1 MEQQRVKKIVVA
13 SLFVLFGIAVFYIIF
28 SPSKDDVNQVR
39 GQGIN
44 TEMPDPE
51 EDILPE
57 NKLKVYSDA
66 DLASGKKNRN
76 IERLGDFLEQEREN
90 RPPRPAKEDYI
101 GKLLDATK
109 DSRETGS
116 TEQARQ
122 NYETELRNRQIEEK
136 LASYEAQFKQMEQTN
151 NQLTSVEK
159 MTREMTEA
167 NRATN
172 LPVKKDTVVI
182 RDFVEAKT
190 ELDETVG
197 MMGHTRRNNGFNT
210 AVGSSYDMGR
220 NTVEACIHKDQ
231 TVTDGQR
238 VMLRLME
245 PLQVGSLRIPRYSPI
260 AGVAKIN
267 GDRMDIRITTIE
279 YEGNIL
285 PVDMAVFDSDGLSG
299 LFVPGSEELNQV
311 KETAADIGQSIGS
324 GTTITESVKDQIVG
338 DAVKGVIKGTANLF
352 SKKVRTVKVDL
363 KENYRV
369 LLMPKKKER

>member
-1 MEQQRVKKIVVA
+1 MEKLKVKKLVVT

-28 SPSKDDVNQVR
+28 SPSKEAATQV
-39 GQGIN
+39 GSQGIN

-51 EDILPE
+51 EDILPQ

-66 DLASGKKNRN
+66 DLAGSKKNRN
-76 IERLGDFLEQEREN
+76 IERLGDFLELEREN

-109 DSRETGS
+109 ESRETGN
-116 TEQARQ
+116 TELARQ

-136 LASYEAQFKQMEQTN
+136 LAAYEAQFRQMEQTN
-151 NQLTSVEK
+151 SQLTAVEK

-167 NRATN
+167 NKATT
-172 LPVKKDTVVI
+172 LPVKKDTVVV
-182 RDFVEAKT
+182 RDFEEAKV
-190 ELDETVG
+190 ELDETIG
-197 MMGHTRRNNGFNT
+197 RMEHTRRNSGFNT
-210 AVGSSYDMGR
+210 AVGNSYDMGR

-231 TVTDGQR
+231 TVIDGQR

-245 PLQVGSLRIPRYSPI
+245 PLQVGNLRIPRYSPI

-279 YEGNIL
+279 FGGNIL
-285 PVDMAVFDSDGLSG
+285 PTDMAVYDSDGLSG
-299 LFVPGSEELNQV
+299 LFVPGSEELNQA
-311 KETAADIGQSIGS
+311 KETAADIGQSMGS
-324 GTTITESVKDQIVG
+324 GTTITQSVKDQIVG

-352 SKKVRTVKVDL
+352 SKKARTVKVNL

-369 LLMPKKKER
+369 LLIPKKKER